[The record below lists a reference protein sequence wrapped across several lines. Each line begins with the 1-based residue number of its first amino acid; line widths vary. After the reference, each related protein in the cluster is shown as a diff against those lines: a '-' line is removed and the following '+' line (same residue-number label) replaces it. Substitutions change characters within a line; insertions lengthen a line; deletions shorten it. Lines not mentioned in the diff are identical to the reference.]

1 MLSAIAYPTAFFV
14 QQPGTVARYTNPS
27 QVRIQVDVVWED
39 ADPVDSLIDRVAAA
53 RALAPRDV
61 GLALDLIAYGEY
73 GIALELVCTQID
85 EHDSLGCRACLG
97 QL

>member
-1 MLSAIAYPTAFFV
+1 MNSACRENWCKQNMLCAC
-14 QQPGTVARYTNPS
+14 GDR
-27 QVRIQVDVVWED
+27 VDVVWGD

-61 GLALDLIAYGEY
+61 GFALDLIAYGEY

-85 EHDSLGCRACLG
+85 EHDRCGGSPRPSGR
-97 QL
+97 

>member
-1 MLSAIAYPTAFFV
+1 MLCACSD
-14 QQPGTVARYTNPS
+14 R
-27 QVRIQVDVVWED
+27 VDVVWED

-53 RALAPRDV
+53 RALALRDA
-61 GLALDLIAYGEY
+61 GFALDLIAYGEY

>member
-1 MLSAIAYPTAFFV
+1 MNSAFRENLCKQNIQNMLCACSDRVGI
-14 QQPGTVARYTNPS
+14 
-27 QVRIQVDVVWED
+27 VWED
-39 ADPVDSLIDRVAAA
+39 ADPVDSLIDRVAAS

-61 GLALDLIAYGEY
+61 GFALDLIAYGEY